1 MNQPNMQ
8 TSAAGFSMIEMMIV
22 LIVIA
27 ILAGVAL
34 PAYQDS
40 MQKARRSDAYA
51 MLLDAAGRQEQH
63 RMDRGTYTLDATDL
77 GYSADP
83 VISEE
88 GYYSVDTIACTA
100 AGTALTNCFI
110 LVASVVDGTGQEG
123 DTECDEIVLKSD
135 GSKESSPAGTTYP
148 AGKQVDGRCW

>member
-1 MNQPNMQ
+1 MNQSR
-8 TSAAGFSMIEMMIV
+8 THKSSAGFSLIEMMIV
-22 LIVIA
+22 LIIAA

-34 PAYQDS
+34 PAYQGS

-63 RMDRGTYTLDATDL
+63 RMDRGTYTLDAQQL
-77 GYSADP
+77 GYDADP

-100 AGTALTNCFI
+100 AGTALTNCYI
-110 LVASVVDGTGQEG
+110 LVATARDDTGQEA
-123 DTECDEIVLKSD
+123 DLECNEIVLKSD
-135 GSKESSPAGTTYP
+135 GSKESSPDGSTYP
-148 AGKQVDGRCW
+148 AGKQTDGRCW